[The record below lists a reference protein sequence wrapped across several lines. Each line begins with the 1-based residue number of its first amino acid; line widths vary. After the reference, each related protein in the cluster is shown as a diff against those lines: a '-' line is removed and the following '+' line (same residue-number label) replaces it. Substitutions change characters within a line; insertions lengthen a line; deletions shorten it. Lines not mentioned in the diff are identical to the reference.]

1 MLDLKAAR
9 SPLCPCVESALIA
22 GLDLKP
28 KVKEGAVLRN
38 GFAVEVDTHICVGG
52 DRSDE
57 TFAAQSAHN

>member
-1 MLDLKAAR
+1 
-9 SPLCPCVESALIA
+9 LIA